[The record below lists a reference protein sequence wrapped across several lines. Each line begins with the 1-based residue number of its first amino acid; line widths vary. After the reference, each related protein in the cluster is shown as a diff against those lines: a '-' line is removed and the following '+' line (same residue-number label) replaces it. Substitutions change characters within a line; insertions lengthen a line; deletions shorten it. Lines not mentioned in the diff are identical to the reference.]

1 MTAAKATKMV
11 RQVTQMQYMT
21 TEHLSRADARPLRP
35 WGWLPR
41 RRRRLL
47 SDGGGKSFP
56 HLLHAPLSSVP
67 VVPSLAMATGS
78 SLSRKT
84 RQENKGKR
92 SGWHAVASR
101 DLVGRR
107 DSETCQI
114 LQLSLTFFPFF
125 SAHSKTSS
133 ISSQSGESPR
143 PLRMRSQAKWTKE
156 GEREREREEPLRLP
170 PFAASSIILRKRRSQ
185 EQKRRGQIP
194 SVGREIAS
202 AQDILADTA
211 VRSLNSGNW
220 ASRLRR
226 LSTSYSPR
234 AL

>member
-1 MTAAKATKMV
+1 MAMTAAKATKMV

-67 VVPSLAMATGS
+67 VPSLAMATGS

-143 PLRMRSQAKWTKE
+143 PLRTRSQARWTKE
-156 GEREREREEPLRLP
+156 VEREGTRALRLP
-170 PFAASSIILRKRRSQ
+170 PLAASSIMYSFERDDRR
-185 EQKRRGQIP
+185 RRG
-194 SVGREIAS
+194 
-202 AQDILADTA
+202 
-211 VRSLNSGNW
+211 VR
-220 ASRLRR
+220 RR
-226 LSTSYSPR
+226 
-234 AL
+234 